1 MNDLQKQILG
11 FAIAQSKVDSTPALA
26 LCCPEHK
33 HGSWYGIQFV
43 TTDIKDNLE
52 LGKALAKEQCLN

>member
-1 MNDLQKQILG
+1 MNDLQKEILR

-33 HGSWYGIQFV
+33 QGSWYGIQFV
-43 TTDIKDNLE
+43 TADIKDNKE
-52 LGKALAKEQCLN
+52 LGKALAEEICLN